1 MKIRKLVKTIDQ
13 LIIKN
18 EIGTNKN
25 KTFFFL
31 EYSTKNLSRQ
41 AIKKFFVKK
50 SIKDFLIINKIL
62 KLNLFLNKFNTLKL
76 FLNALDKVKTNLV
89 YSQINTIYFN
99 NFLLLKQFKKNLIIE
114 HKFFTLLINKI
125 ILKF

>member
-18 EIGTNKN
+18 EIGKNKN

-31 EYSTKNLSRQ
+31 EYSSKNLSRQ
-41 AIKKFFVKK
+41 VIKKFFVKK
-50 SIKDFLIINKIL
+50 SVKDYLMINTIL
-62 KLNLFLNKFNTLKL
+62 KLNLFLNKFSTLDF
-76 FLNALDKVKTNLV
+76 FLKASDKIKTNLV

-99 NFLLLKQFKKNLIIE
+99 NFLLLKNFKKSLIIE
-114 HKFFTLLINKI
+114 HKFLTLLTNKI